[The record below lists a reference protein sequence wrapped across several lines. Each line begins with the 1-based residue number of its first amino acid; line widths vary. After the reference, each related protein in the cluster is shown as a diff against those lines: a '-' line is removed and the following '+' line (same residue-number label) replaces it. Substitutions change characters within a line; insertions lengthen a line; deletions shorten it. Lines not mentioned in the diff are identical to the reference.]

1 MVSLLKKALWFLIF
15 GSGSTS
21 VALAAQT
28 TFFEVTATPYDRQM
42 LRVESTMAARRGYS
56 MEGLSFTLVNQ
67 WMFELRAMPYR
78 YSKQW
83 QTPAE
88 VEVARMADCK
98 GKAVALYD
106 RMQLN
111 GATNLRLVIGKRR
124 ASDFRTHAWLEWD
137 TDYGTVLLD
146 PTFNWAATI
155 KTANRWS
162 YIPFYGY
169 KGTHKYQAA
178 KSQLL
183 VSQVVSA
190 QSPAAPAHGMITK
203 SERMASEPSSL
214 LLNEGPVAPS
224 LFSCRL
230 GM

>member
-1 MVSLLKKALWFLIF
+1 MISLFKRALWFLIF

-21 VALAAQT
+21 VALAQT

-42 LRVESTMAARRGYS
+42 LRVESTIAARRGYPV
-56 MEGLSFTLVNQ
+56 EGLSFTLVNQ
-67 WMFELRAMPYR
+67 WMLELRAMPYR

-88 VEVARMADCK
+88 VETERMADCK
-98 GKAVALYD
+98 GKAIALYD

-155 KTANRWS
+155 KNPSRWS

-178 KSQLL
+178 RSVLASHA
-183 VSQVVSA
+183 VPTR
-190 QSPAAPAHGMITK
+190 SPAAPAHGMITK
-203 SERMASEPSSL
+203 PERVALKSEPSPL
-214 LLNEGPVAPS
+214 LLNEGRVVPS
-224 LFSCRL
+224 FFSCRL

>member
-1 MVSLLKKALWFLIF
+1 MISLFKRALWFLIF

-21 VALAAQT
+21 VALAQT

-42 LRVESTMAARRGYS
+42 LRVESTIAARRGQS
-56 MEGLSFTLVNQ
+56 VEGLSFALVNQ

-88 VEVARMADCK
+88 VEAARMADCK

-137 TDYGTVLLD
+137 TEYGTVLLD
-146 PTFNWAATI
+146 PTFNWAPTI
-155 KTANRWS
+155 KTSSHWS

-178 KSQLL
+178 KSLLASQL
-183 VSQVVSA
+183 VA
-190 QSPAAPAHGMITK
+190 ARSPAAPAHGMTTK
-203 SERMASEPSSL
+203 AA
-214 LLNEGPVAPS
+214 PVALRFGTES
-224 LFSCRL
+224 AAFE
-230 GM
+230 